1 MYCKDCGN
9 ELPENSAY
17 CNKCGAKQD
26 ASTNT
31 NTQSNAQKLKTYKKL
46 KKCTCLECG
55 YSGLMGVVK
64 PKNSLCKRF
73 LIPLIPAFIVAFI
86 TYAKNLPTWGSIIAV
101 TVTWIIIDIV
111 LGNEKKVLYC
121 PNCGKEIIEK

>member
-1 MYCKDCGN
+1 MSDDSTFCSNCGN
-9 ELPENSAY
+9 KQIDESNNSD
-17 CNKCGAKQD
+17 K
-26 ASTNT
+26 
-31 NTQSNAQKLKTYKKL
+31 AQTAQRLKPYNKLKQ
-46 KKCTCLECG
+46 CTCLECG